1 MEYDSNLLTLKE
13 LCRALSISI
22 ATGRNWIKLKKL
34 VPTKTIGNTPYFST
48 SYLNRI
54 KRELISGTNHALKS
68 RRNKKFISGNGIY
81 KSYISASSENNQSVK
96 AVLDLL
102 SKSGMEPTM
111 EQINLF
117 VAECAL
123 QLLCQR
129 TQIATETAG
138 NLLIRYLS
146 QELDIGIYRPLIED
160 FIVSYEAAYTFV
172 KENKSVFSI
181 SYSYKEREDILGL
194 LYISLKNIGSR
205 KASGSYYTP
214 AKTVH
219 RLIRGLLEDDLKS
232 DTNFAGKTIF
242 DPCCGTGNFLLQ
254 LPDSFDIA
262 QIYGNDIDET
272 SAAITRFNLALKH
285 RLPDVK
291 LLYQHITVS
300 DFLTEDFPAANLP
313 SERGTF
319 FYDFIIG
326 NPPWGYSYSDPE
338 KEKLRAAYQCIL
350 GKSVESYDLFMER
363 ALSLLNEK
371 GSLAFVLPKS
381 ILNVKSHA
389 PIREMILKENS
400 ITRLE
405 FLESDFDK
413 VQCPD
418 IILQIVHTGQPHSCV
433 GMTVVEKTRS
443 FTIGTERSV
452 TADCLHFLADD
463 TEYRILK
470 KIMHGSNQTTLRNQA
485 DFALGIVTGNNR
497 KYISHKKT
505 AANEII
511 LKGSDISR
519 YQIKECQNFITFA
532 PEEFQ
537 QVAAEK
543 YYRAPEKLL
552 YRFICNEP
560 VFAYDDKQTLSL
572 NSCNIVIPHVTGLD
586 IKYILAVLNSR
597 ITQFIFKKQF
607 DSVKVLRSHIEQ
619 IPIPFIDSEAQWK
632 IIEIVDVLLKES
644 DKKKYLI
651 QYDKLDKIIAEL
663 FGLTNEEYQTIL
675 VTLKG

>member
-13 LCRALSISI
+13 LCSALSISI
-22 ATGRNWIKLKKL
+22 ATGRNWLKLKKL
-34 VPTKTIGNTPYFST
+34 IPTKTIGNAPYFSK
-48 SYLNRI
+48 SYVNRI
-54 KRELISGTNHALKS
+54 KKELLSGTNHALKS

-96 AVLDLL
+96 VVLNLL
-102 SKSGMEPTM
+102 SKSDIELTM
-111 EQINLF
+111 EQIDLLI
-117 VAECAL
+117 AECAL

-129 TQIATETAG
+129 TQIATETTG
-138 NLLIRYLS
+138 NLLMKYLS
-146 QELDIGIYRPLIED
+146 QELDIGVYRPLIED
-160 FIVSYEAAYTFV
+160 FIVSHESAYTFV
-172 KENKSVFSI
+172 KENESVFSI
-181 SYSYKEREDILGL
+181 SYYYKEQEDILGL

-214 AKTVH
+214 FQTVH
-219 RLIRGLLEDDLKS
+219 RLINGLL
-232 DTNFAGKTIF
+232 DTGADFAEKTVL

-254 LPDSFDIA
+254 LPDSFDIS

-272 SAAITRFNLALKH
+272 SVAITRLNLALKFL
-285 RLPDVK
+285 LPDVT

-300 DFLTEDFPAANLP
+300 DFLTEDFPAATSP
-313 SERGTF
+313 SERGAF

-326 NPPWGYSYSDPE
+326 NPPWGYSYSDAE
-338 KEKLRAAYQCIL
+338 KETLRAAYQCIS
-350 GKSVESYDLFMER
+350 GKNVESYDLFMER
-363 ALSLLNEK
+363 ALSLLKEK
-371 GSLAFVLPKS
+371 GTLAFVLPKS

-389 PIREMILKENS
+389 PIRKMILKENS

-413 VQCPD
+413 VQCPN
-418 IILQIVHTGQPHSCV
+418 IILQLVHTGQPHSCV
-433 GMTVVEKTRS
+433 GMTVTEETRS
-443 FTIGTERSV
+443 FTIETERSV

-463 TEYRILK
+463 TEYRILE
-470 KIMHGSNQTTLRNQA
+470 KIMHGSNQTTLKNQA

-511 LKGSDISR
+511 LKGSDINR

-532 PEEFQ
+532 PEKFQ

-597 ITQFIFKKQF
+597 ITHFIFKKQF

-619 IPIPFIDSEAQWK
+619 IPIPVIDSKAQWK

-644 DKKKYLI
+644 DEKKYLI
-651 QYDKLDKIIAEL
+651 QYDELDKIIAEL